1 MKPVGFGEASAGAS
15 GKNVEREK
23 VQRVVNGGDWAGA
36 VKQSNGQMNAGV
48 YNKRGLTNLNNL
60 DVLEL
65 ARRPLNSGVF

>member
-1 MKPVGFGEASAGAS
+1 MKPVGFDKASVGAS

-23 VQRVVNGGDWAGA
+23 VVNGGDWAGA
-36 VKQSNGQMNAGV
+36 VKQTRGQMNAGV